1 MKLNT
6 EQLDQVIEDVMSE
19 LNLSYE
25 MQTDVALIGEILNE
39 IKLDDFQTSYLPMKL
54 FFEEIRSKPQ
64 ALGPMISHI
73 KWGLVNNGPAIIE
86 FLNVALNRKW
96 LSGSHYM

>member
-39 IKLDDFQTSYLPMKL
+39 IKLDDFQTSYLPMK
-54 FFEEIRSKPQ
+54 RKRP
-64 ALGPMISHI
+64 
-73 KWGLVNNGPAIIE
+73 VNTLEAKNKCPLI
-86 FLNVALNRKW
+86 F
-96 LSGSHYM
+96 SGHLKS